1 MTLIFRA
8 EVWSDSL
15 ANPAFL
21 LFAEKDPAVNLAG
34 PGLATQVFLEEDG
47 ASSDAM
53 WGWLDRG
60 FQSVLDPRSDLTLDL
75 WVI

>member
-15 ANPAFL
+15 ANPVFL
-21 LFAEKDPAVNLAG
+21 LFAQDPAVNLAG

-53 WGWLDRG
+53 WGWLDWG
-60 FQSVLDPRSDLTLDL
+60 FQSVLDPRRDLTLDL
-75 WVI
+75 PVI